1 MIVIGENNSRPL
13 DSVIATIGSFDGV
26 HRGHRFLFSIL
37 SEQAR
42 CRGMKSAVVS
52 FHEHPQHVLRPFDDK
67 LPLLTPGGEK
77 LALLEELGIDYAI
90 MLHFTPELAM
100 LSAHEFMRLLHD
112 RYGVTALLVGYN
124 HHFGHQG
131 DITPDEYAEQG
142 RQVGVEVIRAQEFQA
157 PDSVKVSSSAIR
169 RLLLGGDVSRAASIL
184 GRYYSISGTVTTGQ
198 HIGTGLG
205 FPTAN
210 VGSLSPQKLIP
221 AHGAYAAI
229 ATTADGNEF
238 PTMVNIGTR
247 PTVAQGDTT
256 VSIEA
261 HLIGF
266 DSDIYG
272 RTLTLK
278 FVERLR
284 DEVRFSSVSRLVSQL
299 ESDRRRVCEIIGN
312 IDSNSI
318 IN

>member
-1 MIVIGENNSRPL
+1 MIVIGENDSRPL
-13 DSVIATIGSFDGV
+13 GPVIATIGSFDGV

-37 SEQAR
+37 CEQAR
-42 CRGMKSAVVS
+42 SRGMKSAVVS
-52 FHEHPQHVLRPFDDK
+52 FHEHPQHVLRPVASK
-67 LPLLTPGGEK
+67 LPLLTPGDEK
-77 LALLEELGIDYAI
+77 LALFEELGCDHAI
-90 MLHFTPELAM
+90 MLHFTSELAA
-100 LSAHEFMRLLHD
+100 LSAREFMRLLHD
-112 RYGVTALLVGYN
+112 RYGVTVLLAGYN
-124 HHFGHQG
+124 HHFGHQA

-142 RQVGVEVIRAQEFQA
+142 RQVGVEVTRAPEFQA
-157 PDSVKVSSSAIR
+157 PLGLKVSSSAIR
-169 RLLLGGDVSRAASIL
+169 RLLQGGDVAQAASLL
-184 GRYYSISGTVTTGQ
+184 GRHYSISGTVTSGQ

-210 VGSLSPQKLIP
+210 VGSLSPLKLIP
-221 AHGAYAAI
+221 AHGAYAAVAI
-229 ATTADGNEF
+229 TDDGLSF
-238 PTMVNIGTR
+238 PAMVNIGTR
-247 PTVAQGDTT
+247 PTVAQGDAT

-266 DSDIYG
+266 DADIYG
-272 RTLTLK
+272 RQLTLR